1 MESDTA
7 DDRTGGLFL
16 ASVQEASVMTKDT
29 EVMPPTGYIHDSFVK
44 YHRDPSMQINSIVDE
59 PLSHS
64 ISLIALLNYSSL

>member
-1 MESDTA
+1 
-7 DDRTGGLFL
+7 
-16 ASVQEASVMTKDT
+16 VQEASVRRTDSITKSRLESMTKDT